1 MGDEN
6 GDGDGDGDM
15 QSDRSS
21 DLKPWGGHGVV
32 GVGGAGEFGKAE
44 FGKGGGGILKTT
56 NVQITTAKANSDG
69 ATNRSSQEVLI
80 R

>member
-6 GDGDGDGDM
+6 GDGDM
-15 QSDRSS
+15 QSDGAS
-21 DLKPWGGHGVV
+21 DLKPWEGHV
-32 GVGGAGEFGKAE
+32 GVGEEGEFGRAE
-44 FGKGGGGILKTT
+44 FGKEGGGILKTT

>member
-6 GDGDGDGDM
+6 CDGDM
-15 QSDRSS
+15 QSDGASG
-21 DLKPWGGHGVV
+21 LKPWEGHV
-32 GVGGAGEFGKAE
+32 GVGEEGEFGKAE
-44 FGKGGGGILKTT
+44 FGKGGGGILKTM
-56 NVQITTAKANSDG
+56 NVQIMTTKANSDG